1 MTTPPVLSAHPDAHL
16 LVVDD
21 DLLLRSMAVKALRH
35 AGFAATVRLLTTG
48 TLPEAA
54 LDRYGETFLAAARPR
69 PADDQ
74 LLAAFDSAALSSTAY
89 GYALDP
95 TGETTLGLIEADP
108 YRGGTPRELLN
119 AEDWASLQ
127 AICD

>member
-1 MTTPPVLSAHPDAHL
+1 MIAYWNQTLGSWMMLVARLSI
-16 LVVDD
+16 
-21 DLLLRSMAVKALRH
+21 
-35 AGFAATVRLLTTG
+35 
-48 TLPEAA
+48 
-54 LDRYGETFLAAARPR
+54 
-69 PADDQ
+69 
-74 LLAAFDSAALSSTAY
+74 FDSAALSSTAY